1 MTNAAKQD
9 ETGLAREGSALD
21 LLRGAGAFYECPKG
35 PEGRRLG
42 PLVGYAGRDDTGRQY
57 VGDVYVNFAQAER
70 HPTLLAAFSRQLT
83 QALSERKLEKLLKS
97 AQGFCGAPEGGK
109 AFAYQLAADNAKQYI
124 YPEKKITALASA
136 TSREMS
142 ELVFSRHEPEKGQ
155 NWFIVEDVCNNF
167 STTSSLVALI
177 ESFGAKVL
185 GVLCFLNRSPVVETD
200 YVPRPGLVLP
210 VVAVVRKPFKQYAQ
224 DDAFVSQDVSRG
236 NVVWSP
242 KRNWGR
248 LAEAGAA
255 RSESGE
261 A

>member
-1 MTNAAKQD
+1 MTTAGKRD
-9 ETGLAREGSALD
+9 DTGADRDAPPLD

-35 PEGRRLG
+35 ADGRRLG
-42 PLVGYAGRDDTGRQY
+42 PLVGYAGRDDIGRQY

-70 HPTLLAAFSRQLT
+70 HPRLLAAFSRQLT
-83 QALSERKLEKLLKS
+83 QALTERKLERLLKS

-109 AFAYQLAADNAKQYI
+109 AFAYQLASDNAKQYI
-124 YPEKKITALASA
+124 YPEKKITGLASP
-136 TSREMS
+136 TSRETS
-142 ELVFSRHEPEKGQ
+142 DLVFSRHEPEKGQ
-155 NWFIVEDVCNNF
+155 NWFIVEYVCNNF

-200 YVPRPGLVLP
+200 YVPRQGLVLP

-224 DDAFVSQDVSRG
+224 DDAFVSQDVSQG

-242 KRNWGR
+242 KRDWGR
-248 LAEAGAA
+248 LAQAGSAQ
-255 RSESGE
+255 SEPGD